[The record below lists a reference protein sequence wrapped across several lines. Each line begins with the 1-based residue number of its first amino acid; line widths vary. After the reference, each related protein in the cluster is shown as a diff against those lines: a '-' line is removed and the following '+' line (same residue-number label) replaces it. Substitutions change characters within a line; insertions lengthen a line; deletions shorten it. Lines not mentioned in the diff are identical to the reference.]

1 MPRATSAR
9 SASLKARLRT
19 RCPSPFAGAMA
30 RYVCV
35 SQAAAI
41 VAPLDTLIA
50 GAQMAMPSKYVG

>member
-9 SASLKARLRT
+9 SASLNARLRT
-19 RCPSPFAGAMA
+19 RCPSAFAGATEK
-30 RYVCV
+30 YVCV

-50 GAQMAMPSKYVG
+50 GAQIAMPSKYAG